1 MGRIINGLYF
11 ERDDSSIENDPL
23 IEAII
28 QKQEKQRLIRRII
41 EQLEREITIEGIPKQ
56 QIEKS
61 VRATVNE
68 ITKTIEKEFQK
79 HGGTVSR

>member
-1 MGRIINGLYF
+1 MGRIINGVIF
-11 ERDDSSIENDPL
+11 ESDNSNIENSP
-23 IEAII
+23 ITEAII
-28 QKQEKQRLIRRII
+28 QKQEQQRIIRRII

-61 VRATVNE
+61 MRTAVNE
-68 ITKTIEKEFQK
+68 AAKEIEKEFQK

>member
-1 MGRIINGLYF
+1 MGRIISGIVF
-11 ERDDSSIENDPL
+11 ERDNSNTENSL
-23 IEAII
+23 ITEAII

-56 QIEKS
+56 EIEKS
-61 VRATVNE
+61 MRKTVDE
-68 ITKTIEKEFQK
+68 MTKTIEKEFQK